1 MQLDAARTYSRTKA
15 NLRPQRASA
24 VRARQTQANISI
36 DAWGLLGI
44 AIVVLFLLGKFK
56 IPFLSK

>member
-1 MQLDAARTYSRTKA
+1 MQLDAARTYSRTKS
-15 NLRPQRASA
+15 NLRPQRASS

-44 AIVVLFLLGKFK
+44 AVLALFLLGKLK
-56 IPFLSK
+56 IPFISK